1 MQNFAVDWADIE
13 AAAQRIQPWV
23 FCTSVTELNEF
34 PGNSALSVRVKCEN
48 QQRGFAF
55 KARGACNAVM
65 KLDPEQA
72 ARGVVTHSSG
82 NHAAALA
89 WAAQQRGIAAHIVMP
104 QNSAGIKL
112 NAVRR
117 LGVEPILCGPRG
129 EDRALAAQ
137 RVQEQTGAVF
147 IHPFDHPD
155 VIAGQ
160 GTVAVEILRQAPDL
174 DTLIVPVGGGGLLA
188 GTLLAVQSM
197 RPDVKVYAAEPQL
210 ADDAYRSFRSGH
222 IEPVL
227 RTDSIADG
235 LRTSVGDLTF
245 PIIQRYVEDILC
257 VSEQCI
263 QESVTTVARAA
274 RLIAE
279 PSGVVSL
286 AALQEHAHIFA
297 GRRVVAILSG
307 GNLDRMDLLP
317 AELQWV

>member
-1 MQNFAVDWADIE
+1 MGNFAVDWADIE

-23 FCTSVTELNEF
+23 FCTAITELSEL

-65 KLDPEQA
+65 KLDFEQA

-89 WAAQQRGIAAHIVMP
+89 WAARQRQIAAHIVMP

-129 EDRALAAQ
+129 EDRSAAAA

-160 GTVAVEILRQAPDL
+160 GTVAVEILRQCPDV

-188 GTLLAVQSM
+188 GTLLAVKTL

-210 ADDAYRSFRSGH
+210 ADDAYRSLRSGQ

-227 RTDSIADG
+227 RTDSVADG
-235 LRTSVGDLTF
+235 LRTSVGELTF

-257 VSEQCI
+257 VSEQSI
-263 QESVTTVARAA
+263 LDSVSTLARTA

-286 AALQEHAHIFA
+286 AALQEHPQIFA
-297 GRRVVAILSG
+297 GQRVVAILSG

-317 AELQWV
+317 SELQWS